1 MNGLHKVGAWAVRAA
16 RVAGLLAVICVFF
29 GAPGS
34 APAHAAEA
42 KTPVFAIIDIQR
54 ILRESMAVR
63 ALSDAVQGRRTKV
76 QAELREKEKTLRAA
90 DQELA
95 RQRTI
100 LSAEVFGQKRQELAQ
115 KVAALQREAKQ
126 RRREFDRDFSAGM
139 AVVQKEL
146 AAVAREIAQERGL
159 DLILSKATVV
169 IVRPE
174 FDLSKE
180 ALDRLNAKLPKIAA
194 PPKQD

>member
-1 MNGLHKVGAWAVRAA
+1 LSVRAA
-16 RVAGLLAVICVFF
+16 RVLALLTVIGTFF
-29 GAPGS
+29 GTPGTV
-34 APAHAAEA
+34 PAYAAGA

-54 ILRESMAVR
+54 ILRESMAVH
-63 ALSDAVQGRRTKV
+63 ALSKAMQGQRTKA
-76 QAELREKEKTLRAA
+76 QAELRAKEKNLRAA

-100 LSAEVFGQKRQELAQ
+100 LSSEVFGQKRKELEQ
-115 KVAALQREAKQ
+115 QVAALQREVKQ

-146 AAVAREIAQERGL
+146 AAVARDIAKERGL

-169 IVRPE
+169 IVKPE

-180 ALDRLNAKLPKIAA
+180 ALERLNAKLPKIAA
-194 PPKQD
+194 PPKQN